1 MLTRRS
7 DWSGFPVFGFRDG
20 AGSANVFDQLRR
32 ELDRVFFDFERTAPS
47 RFERA
52 NNSLSVKD
60 EGAAYVLRAELPG
73 VSEKDIELSV
83 TGNTLSLKAERKL
96 EAPQGHSAHRTERS
110 AWTLA
115 RSLELPVQVDSGAV
129 VAELKHG
136 VLTVTLPK
144 SKDALPKQ
152 ISVKVS

>member
-1 MLTRRS
+1 MVFPYSVIAKGAVRRTCS
-7 DWSGFPVFGFRDG
+7 TSSV
-20 AGSANVFDQLRR
+20 GSSIACSSTSSARR
-32 ELDRVFFDFERTAPS
+32 
-47 RFERA
+47 RA
-52 NNSLSVKD
+52 DST
-60 EGAAYVLRAELPG
+60 AAYVLRAELPG

-110 AWTLA
+110 GWTLA
-115 RSLELPVQVDSGAV
+115 RSLELPVQVDSSAV

-136 VLTVTLPK
+136 ILTVTLPK
-144 SKDALPKQ
+144 SKEALPKQ